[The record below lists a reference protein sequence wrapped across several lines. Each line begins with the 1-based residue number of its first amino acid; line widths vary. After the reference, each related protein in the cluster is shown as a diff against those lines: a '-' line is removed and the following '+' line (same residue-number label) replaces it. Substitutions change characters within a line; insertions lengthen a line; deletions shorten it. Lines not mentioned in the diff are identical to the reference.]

1 MKHVKKVTVREA
13 QIIDITF
20 QNLPG
25 LLLLLGSMWGVIKHY
40 G

>member
-1 MKHVKKVTVREA
+1 MKHMRRITVREA
-13 QIIDITF
+13 QIVDITF

-25 LLLLLGSMWGVIKHY
+25 LLLLLGSMFGVLKHY